1 VTKSLTVAVTGLGS
15 SDVTAPGI
23 GVMRSLLADDDL
35 PLGKLI
41 GLAYEPLEAGA
52 YEPGLADEIY
62 LLPFPSQGVDG
73 FLGRLAEIHRR
84 SPIDILIAN
93 LDAEIPL
100 LVKHRQGFDDLGLRT
115 FLPEAAGLEMRA
127 KDKLSH
133 FADGC
138 GLDTPQTMVAAD
150 EFSLVRAAEMI
161 GYPVLVKGLYYDAR
175 LASSEGEVLEVGR
188 HLVARWGYPLIVQEH
203 VAGQEFDICAL
214 GDGRGGLVGAV
225 PITKLYLT
233 EKGKAWAGVT
243 VSNPRL
249 IEITARLV
257 EALSWRGPLE
267 VEILRSSSDGT
278 YHLLE
283 INPRF
288 PAWVYLCP
296 AAGQNLPAAAC
307 RLALGQTVTPWRDYQ
322 VGLRFVRSARDLIIS
337 EADFEAIHTRG
348 EILGRTRPPRN
359 TGHHRAE

>member
-1 VTKSLTVAVTGLGS
+1 MAVTGLGS

-23 GVMRSLLADDDL
+23 GVMRSLLADDRL

-52 YEPGLADEIY
+52 YEPGLADEVY

-73 FLGRLAEIHRR
+73 LLGRLAEIHRR
-84 SPIDILIAN
+84 SPIDVLIAN

-100 LVKHRQGFDDLGLRT
+100 LVKHRRRVDELGLMT
-115 FLPEAAGLEMRA
+115 FLPDPAGLETRA
-127 KDKLSH
+127 KDKLAH
-133 FADGC
+133 FAARC
-138 GLDTPQTMVAAD
+138 GLDTPRTLIATEEA
-150 EFSLVRAAEMI
+150 SLIRAAEMI

-175 LASSEGEVLEVGR
+175 LAAAEVEVREVGR
-188 HLVARWGYPLIVQEH
+188 RLVTRWGYPLIVQEYI
-203 VAGQEFDICAL
+203 VGQEFDVCAL

-243 VSNPRL
+243 VSDPRL
-249 IEITARLV
+249 LEITARLV
-257 EALSWRGPLE
+257 AESSWRGPLE
-267 VEILRSSSDGT
+267 VEVLKSNSEGK
-278 YHLLE
+278 YYLLE

-288 PAWVYLCP
+288 PAWVYLCQ

-307 RLALGQTVTPWRDYQ
+307 RLALGETVTPWRDYQ

-337 EADFEAIHTRG
+337 AADFEAIHTRG
-348 EILGRTRPPRN
+348 EIRGRTRSPGTTPLD
-359 TGHHRAE
+359 RAKMT

>member
-1 VTKSLTVAVTGLGS
+1 VTGLGS
-15 SDVTAPGI
+15 TDVTAPGI
-23 GVMRSLLADDDL
+23 GVMRSLLADEAL
-35 PLGKLI
+35 SLAKLV
-41 GLAYEPLEAGA
+41 GLAYEPLDGGA
-52 YEPGLADEIY
+52 YEPGLADEVY
-62 LLPFPSQGVDG
+62 LLPFPSQGADG

-84 SPIDILIAN
+84 SPIDVLIAN

-100 LVKHRQGFDDLGLRT
+100 LVRHLPAVNEMGIRT
-115 FLPEAAGLEMRA
+115 FLPEAAGLELRA

-133 FADGC
+133 FAADC
-138 GLDTPQTMVAAD
+138 GLDTPRTMIAA
-150 EFSLVRAAEMI
+150 EEGALLRAAEAI
-161 GYPVLVKGLYYDAR
+161 GYPVIVKGPYYDAL
-175 LASSEGEVLEVGR
+175 LAATEMEVIEVGR
-188 HLVARWGYPLIVQEH
+188 RLVGRWGYPLIVQEYIT
-203 VAGQEFDICAL
+203 GQEFDVCAL
-214 GDGRGGLVGAV
+214 GDGRGGLIGAV
-225 PITKLYLT
+225 AITKLYLT
-233 EKGKAWAGVT
+233 DKGKAWAGVT
-243 VSNPRL
+243 VNDPRL

-267 VEILRSSSDGT
+267 VEILKSRPEGT

-307 RLALGQTVTPWRDYQ
+307 RLALGGNVAPWRDYQ

-348 EILGRTRPPRN
+348 EILGRTRPRAADE
-359 TGHHRAE
+359 TGGTT